1 MALCTAQQLNDL
13 STCFSCL
20 SPKQLRV
27 IKALAIL
34 SFADEFD
41 PTIDDSA
48 QALIDAASCL
58 GSCGSNGPTLLAAD
72 AAIWVGLANAQG
84 AEIPTDPAAL
94 ANLTVG
100 LDQLSD
106 EQLYGVELLAL
117 CGTTIPVA

>member
-1 MALCTAQQLNDL
+1 MALCSPQQLNDL

-41 PTIDDSA
+41 PTIDDSV
-48 QALIDAASCL
+48 QALIDATGCL
-58 GSCGSNGPTLLAAD
+58 GSCGTNDPTLLAAET
-72 AAIWVGLANAQG
+72 AIWIGLANAQG
-84 AEIPTDPAAL
+84 AEMPVDPTVL
-94 ANLTVG
+94 ANMTVG

-106 EQLYGVELLAL
+106 AQLHGVELLAL